1 MAKEIWLWITEKL
14 GAVVARIGV
23 GLVGLWRWFMG
34 WARTVSASTWRKV
47 AVALPLLFVAYILI
61 GMIWVNRIDD
71 GLDVRS
77 SRANAGASTVS
88 VMVALV
94 KRETDTNNWTPNDP
108 FFLPGWWLDNTPN
121 FQKGIMGALSR
132 FSFELRD
139 QLGRRRGSSS
149 IDTNLEKAA
158 SNLSIEPERWVMDFS
173 SSWLPTRPSDQYY
186 REAIGQLEAYNREVA
201 TGQSVYDVRS
211 DNLLATLDR
220 IALDIGASSA
230 ALDRFISDEAGGF
243 LPDRGADDLFYQVKG
258 QVYAYTVLLNAIRED
273 FAAVIEN
280 REIAALY
287 DELLKSMT
295 AAATLDPMVVSNGA
309 VDGIIAN
316 HLSMQGFYLLRART
330 QLKEVSNI
338 LLK

>member
-1 MAKEIWLWITEKL
+1 MAKEIWLWITEKF
-14 GAVVARIGV
+14 GALLARIGLGIAV
-23 GLVGLWRWFMG
+23 LWRWFRG

-47 AVALPLLFVAYILI
+47 AVALPLLFVFYILV
-61 GMIWVNRIDD
+61 GMVWVNRIDD
-71 GLDVRS
+71 SLNVPLGPAHS
-77 SRANAGASTVS
+77 GSSTVS
-88 VMVALV
+88 AMVELV
-94 KRETDTNNWTPNDP
+94 KRETETHNWTPNDP

-173 SSWLPTRPSDQYY
+173 TSWLPTRPSDQYY
-186 REAIGQLEAYNREVA
+186 REAIGQLETYNREVA

-220 IALDIGASSA
+220 IALDLGASSA
-230 ALDRFISDEAGGF
+230 ALDRFIGDEAGGF

-295 AAATLDPMVVSNGA
+295 AAATLDPWVVSNGA
-309 VDGIIAN
+309 VDGVIAN

>member
-14 GAVVARIGV
+14 GAVIARIGV

-88 VMVALV
+88 VMIALV

-220 IALDIGASSA
+220 IALDVGASSA

>member
-47 AVALPLLFVAYILI
+47 AVALPLLFVAYIVI

-258 QVYAYTVLLNAIRED
+258 QVYAYTVLLHAIRED

>member
-47 AVALPLLFVAYILI
+47 AVALPLLFVAYIVI

-309 VDGIIAN
+309 VDGVIAN

>member
-47 AVALPLLFVAYILI
+47 AVALPLLFVAYIVI

-71 GLDVRS
+71 GLDVRP

-88 VMVALV
+88 VMIALV

-258 QVYAYTVLLNAIRED
+258 QVYAYTVLLHAIRED